1 MNIKEKI
8 KINPVLRN
16 ESKLSIRSP
25 KFSIMIFV
33 YTAIL
38 ASITLLQF
46 YMSNKTAYVSGVVL
60 KETIYL
66 YVSIA
71 FMQAVL
77 LMFIVP
83 SLTSTSICGER
94 EKQTLDILLSSK
106 MTTLQIIL
114 GKLVSSCGKVII
126 LIICTLPIYSISF
139 LVGGVNFYNVL
150 MLCLFF
156 IINTIFV
163 GAIGIFIS
171 TIVKTSKVATAVAYA
186 VVLILFIGLFVAFMI
201 GITIKQRTMMSPTT
215 MDIPLYM
222 YLNPLTGFISLLINQ
237 IGISMD
243 MMMGGGGPFYY
254 IISDLFRM
262 IDIPKYAHL
271 VSMAVQMV
279 ISCILIYGAS
289 YILNPLKKKRVRKWR
304 NK

>member
-1 MNIKEKI
+1 MNIKEKV

-33 YTAIL
+33 YTVIL
-38 ASITLLQF
+38 SVISLLQF
-46 YMSNKTAYVSGVVL
+46 YISNKTAYVSGVIL
-60 KETIYL
+60 KETINL
-66 YVSIA
+66 YISIA
-71 FMQAVL
+71 FVQAIL

-106 MTTLQIIL
+106 MTPLQIVI

-126 LIICTLPIYSISF
+126 LIMCTLPIYSISF

-156 IINTIFV
+156 IVNTIFV
-163 GAIGIFIS
+163 GSIGIFIS

-186 VVLILFIGLFVAFMI
+186 TVLILFIGLFVAFMI
-201 GITIKQRTMMSPTT
+201 GFTIQQRTMMMPTT
-215 MDIPLYM
+215 IDIPVYM

-237 IGISMD
+237 IGVSTD
-243 MMMGGGGPFYY
+243 MMIGGGNPFYY
-254 IISDLFRM
+254 FISDLFRQ
-262 IDIPKYAHL
+262 IDIPKYTHL
-271 VSMAVQMV
+271 VSMAIQIV

-289 YILNPLKKKRVRKWR
+289 YMLNPLKKRLKK
-304 NK
+304 